1 MSLARILTQRKLRDE
16 AVSPVVGTIMM
27 VAVTVVLAATVAAL
41 MGGFGDQASPKS
53 TNAVVRAQAIDTDG
67 DSLTD
72 TIKLT
77 YITGPSNANIV
88 IKTVDSTGAA
98 TTALSTTTTW
108 SPGEFIVNSPGA
120 GSYFITATV
129 EGIAV
134 LDTSI
139 TLDE

>member
-1 MSLARILTQRKLRDE
+1 MSLIRYLKQRKLRDE

-41 MGGFGDQASPKS
+41 MGGFGDEASPKS
-53 TNAVVRAQAIDTDG
+53 TNAVVRAQSIDTDG

-77 YITGPSNANIV
+77 YITGPSNADIV
-88 IKTVDSTGAA
+88 LKTVDATGATVVGLSA
-98 TTALSTTTTW
+98 TATW
-108 SPGEFIVNSPGA
+108 SPGEFIVNAPGA